1 MCTAAGQIFSA
12 LLRQSLLL
20 RNVYAVRSISEP
32 RSQSESRALST
43 DSGAAVT
50 RASPAGPGTPT
61 VTAALAQISNPKT
74 VSDYKELYETTKK
87 KFQSKK
93 LPVDVHPDAVFAC
106 NELDLSEVQVYGF
119 DYDYTL
125 ACYKPILE
133 DLLYNL
139 AREMLV
145 KRFRYPEEILDL
157 EYEPNFAVRG
167 LHYDVEKGLLVKL
180 DSFLQLQL
188 GSVYR
193 GRTKVG
199 ADEVLNLY
207 HNRLL
212 PIAYVEGP
220 NNSYRH
226 NTNSKMVQLAD
237 LFSVPEMCLLCNV
250 IEYFERNRIDYNPE
264 IVFHDT
270 RTAMGSCHPIMHGKV
285 MVNTAKY
292 IERNPKLVKFFEK
305 LQNAGKNL
313 FLVTNSPFSFVNCG
327 MTFLVGANWRDFF
340 DVVIVQARKP
350 KFFTDESRPIRLFD
364 EKTRSHL
371 WDRVFNLEKGKI
383 YYEGSVRQLQELKGW
398 RGHSVLYFGDHPY
411 SDLADVTLKHSWRTG
426 AIISELAHEIKTL
439 NREDFKMSANWLQM
453 LTQLIEE
460 TQDDESEPAQACL
473 REWMEERDQLRNK
486 TKNVFNEQFGSVFR
500 TYHNPTYFSRR
511 LFRFADIYT
520 SDITNLLK
528 FSTTHTFYPRRGVMP
543 HEYASHFI

>member
-1 MCTAAGQIFSA
+1 MCAARRPIVDAIFKHNVLLGQVTCSSA
-12 LLRQSLLL
+12 SRRLRYLNTS
-20 RNVYAVRSISEP
+20 SSHD
-32 RSQSESRALST
+32 T
-43 DSGAAVT
+43 GAAVT
-50 RASPAGPGTPT
+50 SRHALIKSIPGGR
-61 VTAALAQISNPKT
+61 KT
-74 VSDYKELYETTKK
+74 VSDFQELYEATKK

-145 KRFRYPEEILDL
+145 KRFRYPEDILDL

-199 ADEVLNLY
+199 ADEVLKLY

-250 IEYFERNRIDYNPE
+250 IEYFERNRIDYHPE

-270 RTAMGSCHPIMHGKV
+270 RTAMGSCHPIMHATV
-285 MVNTAKY
+285 MKDTEKY
-292 IERNPKLVKFFEK
+292 IKRNSRLAQYLQK
-305 LQNAGKNL
+305 LQQAGKNL

-327 MTFLVGANWRDFF
+327 MSYLVGANWRDFF

-350 KFFTDESRPIRLFD
+350 KFFTDESRPIRLYD
-364 EKTRSHL
+364 EKTSSHL
-371 WDRVFNLEKGKI
+371 WDRVFKLEKGKI

-439 NREDFKMSANWLQM
+439 NRVDFKMSANWLQM
-453 LTQLIEE
+453 LTQLIED
-460 TQDDESEPAQACL
+460 TQDEESEAAQVCL
-473 REWMEERDQLRNK
+473 RDWMDERDQLRNA

-528 FSTTHTFYPRRGVMP
+528 FSAAHTFYPRRGVMP

>member
-1 MCTAAGQIFSA
+1 MCSVAHRISFRAI
-12 LLRQSLLL
+12 LKHNVILRSFMHSQGG
-20 RNVYAVRSISEP
+20 VGAIWGVIESEWP
-32 RSQSESRALST
+32 KDKEKTRTRCLST
-43 DSGAAVT
+43 
-50 RASPAGPGTPT
+50 ASTTTKRDFLNNPT
-61 VTAALAQISNPKT
+61 TLKT
-74 VSDYKELYETTKK
+74 VSDFQALYEATKK

-133 DLLYNL
+133 SLLYNL
-139 AREMLV
+139 ASEMLV
-145 KRFRYPEEILDL
+145 KRFKYPDEILELD
-157 EYEPNFAVRG
+157 YDPTFAVRG

-193 GRTKVG
+193 GRTKVPEE
-199 ADEVLNLY
+199 EVLKLY

-220 NNSYRH
+220 NNTYRH

-250 IEYFERNRIDYNPE
+250 IEYFEGNRIDYNPE
-264 IVFHDT
+264 IVFHDIK
-270 RTAMGSCHPIMHGKV
+270 TAMGSCHPVMHATV
-285 MVNTAKY
+285 MKDTEKY
-292 IERNPKLVKFFEK
+292 IEKNPKLVQYFEK
-305 LQNAGKNL
+305 LQNSGKKL

-327 MTFLVGANWRDFF
+327 MTWLVGAQWREFF

-350 KFFTDESRPIRLFD
+350 KFFTDESRPIRLYD
-364 EKTRSHL
+364 AKTHSHL
-371 WDRVFNLEKGKI
+371 WDRVFKLEKGKI

-411 SDLADVTLKHSWRTG
+411 SDLADVTLKHGWRTG
-426 AIISELAHEIKTL
+426 AIIT
-439 NREDFKMSANWLQM
+439 
-453 LTQLIEE
+453 
-460 TQDDESEPAQACL
+460 
-473 REWMEERDQLRNK
+473 
-486 TKNVFNEQFGSVFR
+486 
-500 TYHNPTYFSRR
+500 
-511 LFRFADIYT
+511 
-520 SDITNLLK
+520 
-528 FSTTHTFYPRRGVMP
+528 
-543 HEYASHFI
+543 

>member
-1 MCTAAGQIFSA
+1 
-12 LLRQSLLL
+12 
-20 RNVYAVRSISEP
+20 
-32 RSQSESRALST
+32 
-43 DSGAAVT
+43 
-50 RASPAGPGTPT
+50 
-61 VTAALAQISNPKT
+61 
-74 VSDYKELYETTKK
+74 
-87 KFQSKK
+87 
-93 LPVDVHPDAVFAC
+93 
-106 NELDLSEVQVYGF
+106 
-119 DYDYTL
+119 
-125 ACYKPILE
+125 
-133 DLLYNL
+133 
-139 AREMLV
+139 MLV
-145 KRFRYPEEILDL
+145 KRFRYPDDILEL

-193 GRTKVG
+193 GRTKVE
-199 ADEVLNLY
+199 ADEVLKLY

-220 NNSYRH
+220 NSSHQH

-250 IEYFERNRIDYNPE
+250 IEYFEHNRIDYNPE

-270 RTAMGSCHPIMHGKV
+270 RTAMGSCHPIMHATV
-285 MVNTAKY
+285 MKNTEKY
-292 IERNPKLVKFFEK
+292 IERNAKLVHYLKK
-305 LQNAGKNL
+305 LQKAGKNL

-327 MTFLVGANWRDFF
+327 MSFLVGPNWRDFF

-350 KFFTDESRPIRLFD
+350 KFFTDESRPIRLYD
-364 EKTRSHL
+364 EKTRSHV
-371 WDRVFNLEKGKI
+371 WDRVFKLEKGRI

-426 AIISELAHEIKTL
+426 AIISELAHEIETL
-439 NREDFKMSANWLQM
+439 NRVDFKKNANWLQM
-453 LTQLIEE
+453 LTQLIED
-460 TQDDESEPAQACL
+460 TQDDDSEAAQVCL
-473 REWMEERDQLRNK
+473 RAWMEERDQLRNK

-520 SDITNLLK
+520 SDITNLHK
-528 FSTTHTFYPRRGVMP
+528 FSTSHTFYPRRGVMP

>member
-1 MCTAAGQIFSA
+1 MCTAVSSSIVSTLYRENV
-12 LLRQSLLL
+12 LLRRQVLSPILPRTIQWLQSKI
-20 RNVYAVRSISEP
+20 RCISG
-32 RSQSESRALST
+32 T
-43 DSGAAVT
+43 AVT
-50 RASPAGPGTPT
+50 KEANPNSTPT
-61 VTAALAQISNPKT
+61 TEADFQYI
-74 VSDYKELYETTKK
+74 YESTKR

-93 LPVDVHPDAVFAC
+93 LPVNVDPHAVFAC
-106 NELDLSEVQVYGF
+106 NELDLSEVVVYGF

-145 KRFRYPEEILDL
+145 KRFHYPEAILEL

-193 GRTKVG
+193 GRTKVE
-199 ADEVLNLY
+199 ADEVLHLY

-270 RTAMGSCHPIMHGKV
+270 RTAMGSCHPIMHGRV
-285 MVNTAKY
+285 MHDTEKY
-292 IERNPKLVKFFEK
+292 IERNPKLVKYLEK
-305 LQNAGKNL
+305 LQQAGKNL

-327 MTFLVGANWRDFF
+327 MSWLVGPHWRDFF

-364 EKTRSHL
+364 EKTQSHL
-371 WDRVFNLEKGKI
+371 WDRVFKLEKGKI

-460 TQDDESEPAQACL
+460 TQDNESDGAQICL
-473 REWMEERDQLRNK
+473 SRWMEERDQLRNK

-528 FSTTHTFYPRRGVMP
+528 FSTSHTFYPRRGVMP

>member
-1 MCTAAGQIFSA
+1 
-12 LLRQSLLL
+12 
-20 RNVYAVRSISEP
+20 
-32 RSQSESRALST
+32 
-43 DSGAAVT
+43 
-50 RASPAGPGTPT
+50 
-61 VTAALAQISNPKT
+61 
-74 VSDYKELYETTKK
+74 
-87 KFQSKK
+87 
-93 LPVDVHPDAVFAC
+93 
-106 NELDLSEVQVYGF
+106 
-119 DYDYTL
+119 
-125 ACYKPILE
+125 
-133 DLLYNL
+133 
-139 AREMLV
+139 MLV

-199 ADEVLNLY
+199 AEEVLNLY

-220 NNSYRH
+220 NSGHRH

-264 IVFHDT
+264 IVFHDS
-270 RTAMGSCHPIMHGKV
+270 RTAMGSCHPIMHATV
-285 MVNTAKY
+285 MKNTEKY
-292 IERNPKLVKFFEK
+292 IQRNSKLVEYFKK
-305 LQNAGKNL
+305 LKQAGKNL

-327 MTFLVGANWRDFF
+327 MTYLVGENWRDFF

-350 KFFTDESRPIRLFD
+350 KFFTDESRPIRLYD
-364 EKTRSHL
+364 EKTKSHL
-371 WDRVFNLEKGKI
+371 WDRVFKLEKGKI

-453 LTQLIEE
+453 LTQLIED
-460 TQDDESEPAQACL
+460 TQDDDSEAAQVSL
-473 REWMEERDQLRNK
+473 RAWMDERDHLRNK

-528 FSTTHTFYPRRGVMP
+528 FSTSHTFYPRRGVMP

>member
-1 MCTAAGQIFSA
+1 MCAAGSPNVSA
-12 LLRQSLLL
+12 LLRQNVLL
-20 RNVYAVRSISEP
+20 RAGSVLRNWDSIAILSP
-32 RSQSESRALST
+32 LPCKSNFRSESRAFSS
-43 DSGAAVT
+43 DGGASA
-50 RASPAGPGTPT
+50 PAAPT
-61 VTAALAQISNPKT
+61 QISHPKT
-74 VSDYKELYETTKK
+74 VSDFQKLHEATKK

-145 KRFRYPEEILDL
+145 KRFRYPEDILEL

-193 GRTKVG
+193 GRTKVE
-199 ADEVLNLY
+199 AEEVLKLY

-285 MVNTAKY
+285 MMNTEKY

-305 LQNAGKNL
+305 LQQAGKNL
-313 FLVTNSPFSFVNCG
+313 FLVTNSPYSFVNCG
-327 MTFLVGANWRDFF
+327 MSWLVGSNWRDFF

-364 EKTRSHL
+364 ERTQSHL
-371 WDRVFNLEKGKI
+371 WDRVFKLEKGKI

-460 TQDDESEPAQACL
+460 TQDDESEAAQICL
-473 REWMEERDQLRNK
+473 KEWMEERDQLRNK